1 MTWIDLTVEML
12 VWLDLGYIL
21 KAALTR
27 LPDGFDMGP

>member
-21 KAALTR
+21 KVVLTR
-27 LPDGFDMGP
+27 LPNGFDMGP